1 MATAALTVTDERR
14 AEGGAAVAELLGVSK
29 RYGDT
34 LALDAVDLSF
44 DGGRLTAVLG
54 PNGAGKTTAIKLLL
68 GLTRPSAGRVRLFG
82 ADPVEP
88 AARRRVGAMLQVSK
102 VPETLKVREHIEL
115 FASYYPRPLPAAE
128 VIAAAGLRGLEER
141 LFGRLSGGE
150 RQRVLFALALV
161 GDPELLFLD
170 EPSVGMDVE
179 SRRAFWGYVR
189 GLRER
194 GKSILLTTHYL
205 EEADA
210 LADRVVVL
218 QHGRVIADGPPS
230 AIKRLAAGKRVRCV
244 TRLDEAALRSL
255 PGMQSVTRDRDAA
268 LIVTSEAEAL
278 VKELIARDPQ
288 LADLEVSGL
297 ALDEAFLKLTGGK

>member
-14 AEGGAAVAELLGVSK
+14 MAAEVVAELQGVSK
-29 RYGDT
+29 SYGDT

-141 LFGRLSGGE
+141 LFGQALGRRAAARAVRAGAGRRSRAAVPGRAE
-150 RQRVLFALALV
+150 RGDGRRVAARVL
-161 GDPELLFLD
+161 
-170 EPSVGMDVE
+170 
-179 SRRAFWGYVR
+179 
-189 GLRER
+189 GLRAR
-194 GKSILLTTHYL
+194 P
-205 EEADA
+205 ARA
-210 LADRVVVL
+210 R
-218 QHGRVIADGPPS
+218 QGRS
-230 AIKRLAAGKRVRCV
+230 C
-244 TRLDEAALRSL
+244 
-255 PGMQSVTRDRDAA
+255 
-268 LIVTSEAEAL
+268 
-278 VKELIARDPQ
+278 
-288 LADLEVSGL
+288 
-297 ALDEAFLKLTGGK
+297 